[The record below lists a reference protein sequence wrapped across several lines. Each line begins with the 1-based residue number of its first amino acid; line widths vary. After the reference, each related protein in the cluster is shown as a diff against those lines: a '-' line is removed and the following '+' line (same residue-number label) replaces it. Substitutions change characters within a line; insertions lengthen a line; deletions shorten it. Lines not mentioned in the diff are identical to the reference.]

1 MNLGVF
7 LYHNETLEVPSQV
20 VRDDFVAGGREELK
34 KLTTAHPGLTD
45 ARVQRFSRKSW
56 IHFKH
61 EFLSQVFF
69 SIKLPTPNRAVF
81 GRFLLKMI
89 INIVNYYLFDRL

>member
-34 KLTTAHPGLTD
+34 K
-45 ARVQRFSRKSW
+45 
-56 IHFKH
+56 
-61 EFLSQVFF
+61 
-69 SIKLPTPNRAVF
+69 N
-81 GRFLLKMI
+81 
-89 INIVNYYLFDRL
+89 

>member
-1 MNLGVF
+1 MNFGVF

-45 ARVQRFSRKSW
+45 ARVQRFSRKENDNLGS
-56 IHFKH
+56 ILNMSFYHKFSFPSSCQH
-61 EFLSQVFF
+61 PIELFLAIFF
-69 SIKLPTPNRAVF
+69 SR
-81 GRFLLKMI
+81 
-89 INIVNYYLFDRL
+89 